1 MAPAIVTLR
10 RFPGRWPQPMLAGGS
25 SRAHRDQRK
34 ESMTMKRIL
43 VAYDGG
49 EPAKR
54 ALETAIELT
63 TAFGASLSVVSV
75 VPVHQGRAPI
85 DPWDNRPVHDQQL
98 AEARDYLASRG
109 VVAEVIEPAG
119 DPAEAIERVAG
130 QGGFDTIILGS
141 RGLGAAS
148 RFLQGSVSEH
158 VATHANATVIV
169 AR

>member
-1 MAPAIVTLR
+1 
-10 RFPGRWPQPMLAGGS
+10 
-25 SRAHRDQRK
+25 
-34 ESMTMKRIL
+34 MKNIL

-63 TAFGASLSVVSV
+63 TGFGASLAVVSV

-85 DPWDNRPVHDQQL
+85 DPWDDRPVHDQQL

-119 DPAEAIERVAG
+119 DPAEAIERVAE
-130 QGGFDTIILGS
+130 QGHFDTIVLGS
-141 RGLGAAS
+141 RGLSAVS